1 MKNQYRR
8 VKRSR
13 RQEGFSF
20 VEVLVT
26 MLLLSIIAAIAIP
39 KYTAAM
45 NRDNYTIAQA
55 DGENLYREITDAL
68 SSTTNFGSTNGTIA
82 YSSGTGLLTITLGTG
97 GVSPSPFS
105 EAIDSSAS
113 ITGKT
118 YGSTL
123 NWCIAVVDG
132 VATVVYNQDG
142 FQTGVTVCP

>member
-45 NRDNYTIAQA
+45 NRDNYTIAQT
-55 DGENLYREITDAL
+55 DGENMYREITDAL
-68 SSTTNFGSTNGTIA
+68 ASTTDFGSTNGTIS
-82 YSSGTGLLTITLGTG
+82 YSAGSGLLTIALGSGAT
-97 GVSPSPFS
+97 SPSPFS
-105 EAIDSSAS
+105 ENMDASAS
-113 ITGKT
+113 LTGKT
-118 YGSTL
+118 YASTL